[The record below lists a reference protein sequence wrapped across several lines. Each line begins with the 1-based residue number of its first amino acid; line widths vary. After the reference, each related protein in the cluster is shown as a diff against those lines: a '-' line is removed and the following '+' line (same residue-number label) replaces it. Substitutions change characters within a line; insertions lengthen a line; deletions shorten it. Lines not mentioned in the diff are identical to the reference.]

1 MDKTFKGLNANI
13 LKYIAAAA
21 MLIDHIGWAFV
32 QTNTV
37 MGQAMHLIG
46 RFTAPIMCYFIA
58 EGYYHTKNIE
68 KYLLRLG
75 IFAAILHYPFVIA
88 ELFQG
93 NRIQFINGLIF
104 VKPQFSITNSSVIF
118 TLFLGLCA
126 LTIWKTQKNS
136 VLKIISVIGICIAS
150 LFGDWMFFGV
160 LWVLGFGIFK
170 GNLKKQLIFYYI
182 VAALEIAG
190 IVLPK
195 LLSGAPVSN
204 VIWQSGLLIAPLFIL
219 LYNGKRGSAH
229 PFNKWFFYVFYP
241 LHLLIIGILKI
252 YIF

>member
-1 MDKTFKGLNANI
+1 MTERRGLNANI

-21 MLIDHIGWAFV
+21 MLIDHVGWAFV
-32 QTNTV
+32 QTNSV

-58 EGYYHTKNIE
+58 EGYYHTRNIE

-88 ELFQG
+88 EFFQG

-126 LTIWKTQKNS
+126 LTIWKTQKNVDKS
-136 VLKIISVIGICIAS
+136 RVFENIIRKIFPVSHSVIFPSFFFLSSSNFIQKISTS
-150 LFGDWMFFGV
+150 LENFCSLV
-160 LWVLGFGIFK
+160 RNCKSRNSI
-170 GNLKKQLIFYYI
+170 IR
-182 VAALEIAG
+182 
-190 IVLPK
+190 
-195 LLSGAPVSN
+195 
-204 VIWQSGLLIAPLFIL
+204 LF
-219 LYNGKRGSAH
+219 
-229 PFNKWFFYVFYP
+229 
-241 LHLLIIGILKI
+241 
-252 YIF
+252 

>member
-1 MDKTFKGLNANI
+1 MTERRGLNANI

-21 MLIDHIGWAFV
+21 MLIDHVGWAFV
-32 QTNTV
+32 QTNSV

-118 TLFLGLCA
+118 TIFLGLCA
-126 LTIWKTQKNS
+126 
-136 VLKIISVIGICIAS
+136 
-150 LFGDWMFFGV
+150 
-160 LWVLGFGIFK
+160 
-170 GNLKKQLIFYYI
+170 
-182 VAALEIAG
+182 
-190 IVLPK
+190 
-195 LLSGAPVSN
+195 
-204 VIWQSGLLIAPLFIL
+204 
-219 LYNGKRGSAH
+219 
-229 PFNKWFFYVFYP
+229 
-241 LHLLIIGILKI
+241 
-252 YIF
+252 